1 MKKYLISGM
10 AAIVFCGAFT
20 SCSHDLDNGG
30 DSTKSTVEE
39 TYEKAFITHFGE
51 PASTQTWGFA
61 PSTAAKTR
69 TLRHDLAGQSWIR
82 NFAKAG
88 TRDGAQTKNMSGS
101 WTFSVS
107 ENFNPADGE
116 TLELKANDS
125 SGEEVVLGFLTFHG
139 EGTASKLEGDKYY
152 LNRKGISFTSYG
164 NYQQIYIQMTG
175 EYFDQFYCSDN
186 EEPFSV
192 WGSTWWGVNNNGQ
205 MNLSGNVQAGH
216 TYKVWYANSDV
227 KYYGINI
234 QHHGELTYD
243 DSISSNSGTET
254 EQGSEQQEGQQGS
267 EQQEGQ
273 QGSEQQE
280 EQQGSEQQGSEQ
292 GTSSTTTI
300 FSNDVTTC
308 TITDDYDAIFTKAYY
323 EAIKENM
330 PEFNQTTGSRDY
342 EFVSAGPFEFS
353 IIFSNTSSA
362 VCDKVGYYYYREE
375 DGIGSRTEVQ
385 FKDETTDPTTY
396 FQYTEDSGEGDYSW
410 KTPGNQ
416 SGYQILDWGA
426 QYVRAKVFT
435 IDVPVGYRVGF
446 WIENTCSNYPRFYS
460 NQSLNQDGEHYSA
473 VVDLDD
479 DTFLVGL
486 EDWLRAQGGDNDC
499 NDIIISVN
507 KGTTPPEIIIPSD
520 DNDPQDETNE
530 IVVIGED
537 LTIDDVKPDFDFNDV
552 VFKVTWN
559 KTQNKV
565 TVKLLAAGG
574 TLPLYVDGKEIH
586 AEFAKVNPDKVIV
599 TTTMINTAKN
609 AHYAYKTPSFELEN
623 PSGTKIEEIAANI
636 DVYAVKFG
644 EPVRLAAPTGGVPSK
659 IAVKTNFLNA
669 GWCDEREDIDEKF
682 TDNGTPLFKN
692 YVQGNLDDNWYTRI
706 KTKNNQ

>member
-20 SCSHDLDNGG
+20 SCSHDIDMGSG
-30 DSTKSTVEE
+30 TVQATVQE

-51 PASTQTWGFA
+51 PDSTQTWGFGSA
-61 PSTAAKTR
+61 TAAKTR
-69 TLRHDLAGQSWIR
+69 ALRNDLAGQSWIR
-82 NFAKAG
+82 NFTKAG
-88 TRDGAQTKNMSGS
+88 TRDGAQTKNMSGN

-139 EGTASKLEGDKYY
+139 EGTASALEGDKYY

-234 QHHGELTYD
+234 LHYGELTYD

-254 EQGSEQQEGQQGS
+254 EQGS

-410 KTPGNQ
+410 KTPGNTA
-416 SGYQILDWGA
+416 GYSILDWGA

-623 PSGTKIEEIAANI
+623 PSGTTIEEIAANI